1 MSTKT
6 TILAGTSGWSYNHWV
21 KRFYPEGLDK
31 KEWFSY
37 YTQYFNTVELNMS
50 FYRYPFPNMLKG
62 WKNKMP
68 DNFKMTFKA
77 NRQITHYKKFHEVEE
92 ELNKFYGMTKNL
104 QGNTGCILF
113 QTPPS
118 FQCDEGNFRLM
129 LKFMDLLN
137 RSFNNVIEFRHPS
150 WWNRDVVKLLKAH
163 NVSFCSV
170 SGLDMPPEVVISANF
185 GYFRFHG
192 PGKPYASEY
201 SEEQLVSW
209 ADTISQKAKQNSLK
223 EVYCYFNNDYFG
235 YAVENAKR
243 MDELLKERLNG
254 G

>member
-1 MSTKT
+1 MNTKVA
-6 TILAGTSGWSYNHWV
+6 IFVGTSGWSYQHWV
-21 KRFYPEGLDK
+21 ERFYPKNMDR

-37 YTQYFNTVELNMS
+37 YTQFFNTAELNMS

-68 DNFKMTFKA
+68 EHFKMTFKA

-92 ELNKFYGMTKNL
+92 DLKKFYNMTSNL

-118 FQCDEGNFRLM
+118 FQCEEGNFRVM
-129 LKFMDLLN
+129 LKFMDLID
-137 RSFNNVIEFRHPS
+137 RSFNNVVEFRHAS
-150 WWNRDVVKLLKAH
+150 WWTEDVIKLLKAH
-163 NVSFCSV
+163 NVGFCTV
-170 SGLDMPPEVVISANF
+170 SGLDMPPDIIISANF

-192 PGKPYASEY
+192 PDKPYASEY

-209 ADTISQKAKQNSLK
+209 ADEISQKAKQNSLR
-223 EVYCYFNNDYFG
+223 EIYCYFNNDYFG
-235 YAVENAKR
+235 YAVKNAKR
-243 MDELLKERLNG
+243 MDELLKERLNF
-254 G
+254 